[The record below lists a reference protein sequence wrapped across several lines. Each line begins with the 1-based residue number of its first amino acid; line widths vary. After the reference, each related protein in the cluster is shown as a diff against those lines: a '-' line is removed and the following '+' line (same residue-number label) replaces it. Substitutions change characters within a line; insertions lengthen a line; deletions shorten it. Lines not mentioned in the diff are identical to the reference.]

1 MPSWDPAVYER
12 YKAYRDRPA
21 LDLMLRIPSDLA
33 PREIWDLGCGT
44 GEHAALLALRHPDA
58 WVHGLDSSPA
68 MLGEA
73 RARDAD
79 VDWRQGDIAAFQP
92 EGPVDLIFT
101 NAALQWLPDHAALIP
116 RLAGLL
122 APGGVFACQIPI
134 AYESL
139 HHQVLREVA
148 GEGDWAP
155 LTREAR
161 VIQPTPSMAD
171 YHRWLAEA
179 CDDIDLWSTTYLHAL
194 EGPDPVIDW
203 MGGTALRP
211 YLDGLT
217 DDALRQ
223 AFLDALK
230 ARMRVV
236 LPPEPDG
243 TTLFPFARLFMVAR
257 ARGGPRPAP

>member
-21 LDLMLRIPSDLA
+21 LDLLVRLPTDLA

-44 GEHAALLALRHPDA
+44 GEHAALLAGRHPGA
-58 WVHGLDSSPA
+58 RVHGLDSSPA
-68 MLGEA
+68 MLDEA
-73 RARDAD
+73 RARNAD
-79 VDWRQGDIAAFQP
+79 VDWRLGDIAAFTP
-92 EGPVDLIFT
+92 DAPVDLIFT
-101 NAALQWLPDHAALIP
+101 NAALQWLPGHEALLP

-134 AYESL
+134 AFESL
-139 HHQVLREVA
+139 HHQVLRDVA
-148 GEGDWAP
+148 EEGGWAH
-155 LTREAR
+155 LTRPAR

-171 YHRWLAEA
+171 YHCWLAAA
-179 CDDIDLWSTTYLHAL
+179 CDEIDIWSTTYLHAL

-211 YLDGLT
+211 YLDALT
-217 DDALRQ
+217 DEPLRK
-223 AFLDALK
+223 AFLDTLK
-230 ARMRVV
+230 ARMIAAF
-236 LPPEPDG
+236 PPEPDG

-257 ARGGPRPAP
+257 ATRDF